1 MEMGLLI
8 FVGAVLALATL
19 RGWWK
24 GFLKTALGMLALVLA
39 LVFVVLFSPTVSRL
53 LRTETPLYEKTSQ
66 TIEEVMAEMLE
77 VKAEETKEEQ
87 QKALENSSLPNVLK
101 ETLLEHNNEGMYQM
115 LGVDSF
121 LGYVSKYL
129 AGVVVN
135 ICGVLLTFVLSFVI
149 LRLAFLLLG
158 TVGNLPGIHLLNKIG
173 GGILGFFQG
182 LVLIWLFCFLVTVF
196 SGTSLGQ
203 EMLQTIEK
211 NSLLS
216 MVYDG
221 CLSLGNVLNLG
232 KTFL

>member
-101 ETLLEHNNEGMYQM
+101 ETLLENNNEGMYQM

-121 LGYVSKYL
+121 LG
-129 AGVVVN
+129 VVVN
-135 ICGVLLTFVLSFVI
+135 MCGVLLTFVLSFVI